1 MNNKAEKEVKT
12 GIIGAMEEE
21 VASLKEAMKRKRI
34 KTVAGMEFCQGRLD
48 GTPVVVV
55 QCGMGKVNAG
65 ICAQLLIDRFGVD
78 RVINTGV
85 AGSLD
90 AEIDIGDIVVS
101 KDVVQHDFDLGPLGY
116 ARGEMPAIGTTS
128 FPADEGMRKSVVNAV
143 RELDLHIKAFEGR
156 ICTGD
161 QFIASKEQKQFIIS
175 TFGGLCCEMEGGSI
189 AQVCYLNKTP
199 FVIIRAISDKADD
212 SEEVS
217 FNEFMEAAAARCAA
231 ITRYMVTH

>member
-1 MNNKAEKEVKT
+1 MNKKAEKEIKT
-12 GIIGAMEEE
+12 GIIGAMAEE

-34 KTVAGMEFCQGRLD
+34 KTIAGMEFCQGRLD
-48 GTPVVVV
+48 GAPVVVV

-65 ICAQLLIDRFGVD
+65 ICAQLLIDRFNVD

-90 AEIDIGDIVVS
+90 AAIDIGDIVVS
-101 KDVVQHDFDLGPLGY
+101 TDVVQHDFDLVPLGY

-128 FPADEGMRKSVVNAV
+128 FPANEKMRKSVVKAV
-143 RELDLHIKAFEGR
+143 KELVPQIKAFEGR

-161 QFIASKEQKQFIIS
+161 QFIASKEHKKAIIS

-189 AQVCYLNKTP
+189 AQVCHLNKTP